1 MKKKLIWIV
10 LFIAFFNIRNVGYT
24 APSSTTGTQVS
35 ISVSENLA
43 FIGDRIRLKF
53 IANTTSDVDSI
64 SIKYME
70 KEFDILDDKTPTQKR
85 KEQDALIFEKPI
97 EIAFFKT
104 GDFNVGPFIIE
115 MKKNE
120 KVIETRETNSVPV
133 TIKTT
138 LKEEDKDIKPLKN
151 LLEIKGNPWYIL
163 KYAIIFMLL
172 MGIIFLVLYY
182 LKWKKTKATEK
193 PKPLLSPLEELELR
207 IKELYQ
213 QSLFEKGKM
222 KLFFIELT
230 IILKQFLHRNYQF
243 NAEDFTTYETIY
255 DLKRRESEAALL
267 NNMESLFNTADLVKF
282 AKYIPD
288 AETLSELAKKIEA
301 TIGIYK
307 IRASAAASAAAAT
320 AATEQ
325 MQKEKVS

>member
-1 MKKKLIWIV
+1 MREKAIFIL
-10 LFIAFFNIRNVGYT
+10 LFILTILTAFYHTGD
-24 APSSTTGTQVS
+24 AMPPEAAGTQVS

-43 FIGDRIRLKF
+43 FIGDRIRLK
-53 IANTTSDVDSI
+53 IIVKTTSDVDTI
-64 SIKYME
+64 NVKTMT
-70 KEFDILDDKTPTQKR
+70 KEFDILDQTAAQKR
-85 KEQDALIFEKPI
+85 KEQDSLLFEKHI

-104 GDFNVGPFIIE
+104 GDFNVGPFVIE
-115 MKKNE
+115 LKKNE
-120 KVIETRETNSVPV
+120 KVMETRETNSVPV
-133 TIKTT
+133 TIKST

-151 LLEIKGNPWYIL
+151 LLEIKGNPWYLL
-163 KYAIIFMLL
+163 KYILGVLGVIIIGLL
-172 MGIIFLVLYY
+172 ILFFL
-182 LKWKKTKATEK
+182 KRRKTKAAET
-193 PKPLLSPLEELELR
+193 PKRLLSPLEELELH

-243 NAEDFTTYETIY
+243 NAEDFTTYETLY
-255 DLKRRESEAALL
+255 DLKKREAEVSLL
-267 NNMESLFNTADLVKF
+267 NNMEFLFSTADLVKF

-288 AETLSELAKKIEA
+288 DGALNELAKKIED

-307 IRASAAASAAAAT
+307 LRAAT
-320 AATEQ
+320 ALEQ

>member
-1 MKKKLIWIV
+1 MRAKAI
-10 LFIAFFNIRNVGYT
+10 FIIIFILSVFYHNGSAMPPET
-24 APSSTTGTQVS
+24 AGTQVS

-43 FIGDRIRLKF
+43 FIGDRIRLK
-53 IANTTSDVDSI
+53 IIIKTTSDADNINVKTMTQD
-64 SIKYME
+64 
-70 KEFDILDDKTPTQKR
+70 FDILEQTATQKR
-85 KEQDALIFEKPI
+85 KEQEYLIFEKVV

-104 GDFNVGPFIIE
+104 GDFNVGPFVIE
-115 MKKNE
+115 LKKNE

-151 LLEIKGNPWYIL
+151 LLEIKGNPWYLL
-163 KYAIIFMLL
+163 KYVFGVLVVILITLL
-172 MGIIFLVLYY
+172 ILFY
-182 LKWKKTKATEK
+182 LKRKKAKAAVT
-193 PKPLLSPLEELELR
+193 PKRLLSPLEELEER

-230 IILKQFLHRNYQF
+230 VILKQFLHRNYQF
-243 NAEDFTTYETIY
+243 NAEDFTTYETLY
-255 DLKRRESEAALL
+255 DLKKRESDVSLL
-267 NNMESLFNTADLVKF
+267 NNMEYLFSTSDLVKF
-282 AKYIPD
+282 AKYVPD
-288 AETLSELAKKIEA
+288 EGALNELAKKIEE

-307 IRASAAASAAAAT
+307 LRAAT
-320 AATEQ
+320 ALEQ

>member
-1 MKKKLIWIV
+1 MKEKLILVI
-10 LFIAFFNIRNVGYT
+10 LLAAFFGIGNASPT
-24 APSSTTGTQVS
+24 STTGTQVS

-53 IANTTSDVDSI
+53 IAKTTSDVDTI
-64 SIKYME
+64 SIKYMK
-70 KEFDILDDKTPTQKR
+70 KEFDILDDKTPTQQR
-85 KEQDALIFEKPI
+85 KEQDSLLFEKPI

-115 MKKNE
+115 LKKNE

-133 TIKTT
+133 TIKST
-138 LKEEDKDIKPLKN
+138 LKDEDKDIKPLKN
-151 LLEIKGNPWYIL
+151 LLEINGNPWYIL
-163 KYAIIFMLL
+163 KYAIIVIVMI
-172 MGIIFLVLYY
+172 GIIFLILYW
-182 LKWKKTKATEK
+182 LKIRKAKAAET
-193 PKPLLSPLEELELR
+193 PKRLLSPLEELELR

-222 KLFFIELT
+222 KLFFLELT

-243 NAEDFTTYETIY
+243 NAEDYTTYETIY
-255 DLKRRESEAALL
+255 DLKKLESEVPLL
-267 NNMESLFNTADLVKF
+267 NNIESLFNTADLVKF

-288 AETLSELAKKIEA
+288 AATLGELAKKIEA

-307 IRASAAASAAAAT
+307 IRAAAPM
-320 AATEQ
+320 EQ